1 MKVSRLP
8 DDRKHETKLSPPRT
22 QVGKAIIWW
31 VQITGGNV
39 GGGGVDGVERMTRIK
54 EGKRRSRCKRRYRA
68 QYDEVEER
76 NTPQSLTTEHNVE
89 GGSPVG

>member
-1 MKVSRLP
+1 MKVSQLP
-8 DDRKHETKLSPPRT
+8 GDRKHETKLSPPRT

-54 EGKRRSRCKRRYRA
+54 EGK
-68 QYDEVEER
+68 EEAVAR
-76 NTPQSLTTEHNVE
+76 GAIEHNTMRWKE
-89 GGSPVG
+89 EIHRKA